1 MAVEAVASQRTLI
14 RSTVIVFLGFT
25 IARVISLVQ
34 TVLITEVFG
43 IGADWD
49 RFVAAN
55 QLPETIVLILGGV
68 TLTTALMPFFSGL
81 LARDERAHAWRLAS
95 RALNTVFLASCL
107 VSLIAFI
114 FASALMQSVVA
125 PGFSPEGIAE
135 SAALMRLLL
144 IATLI
149 FSISGATMGLLQSH
163 NRFVAPALAPIMYD
177 VGIFFGAGFL
187 VQPFGVYGIA
197 YGTLIGAALHFA
209 IQVPALIRVGARW
222 VPELGWNDPDVR
234 RVFMLML
241 PRILDVG
248 VFTFTFTMA
257 INFSSRLGEGAVS
270 AFSWGW
276 RLMQIPQ
283 TLIGSAMAVV
293 IFPTLAALS
302 ALNDVDGKRNAMVGA
317 LKFILIGTIPSAI
330 GLLLVGRPTLSLL
343 EGGAFDA
350 EATNLVYVA
359 LRGFALG
366 IIIHSILEVAARSF
380 FADKDTWTP
389 LLITSS
395 GAVINLA
402 FAWVFSGLASG
413 APDPRGVEAITWGNT
428 LGVTFEVIMLLL
440 ILRRRWDG
448 IQENALA
455 MTTVKTV
462 AASLVMALAMVIFD
476 ALWASLGL
484 LGQGRLLTIVQVVIQ
499 VGIGVVAFGLAAW
512 LLGLTEFKTILTR
525 VLSFR
530 DKHSKV
536 EVAPT

>member
-14 RSTVIVFLGFT
+14 RSTIIVFLGFT

-43 IGADWD
+43 IGAEWD

-68 TLTTALMPFFSGL
+68 TLTTALMPFFSGM
-81 LARDERAHAWRLAS
+81 LANDNRAQAWRLAS
-95 RALNTVFLASCL
+95 RVLNTVFLASCL
-107 VSLIAFI
+107 VSVVAFI
-114 FASALMQSVVA
+114 FAPLLIESVVA
-125 PGFSPEGIAE
+125 PGFAPEGIAE
-135 SAALMRLLL
+135 SASLMRLLL

-149 FSISGATMGLLQSH
+149 FSVSGATMGLLQSH

-177 VGIFFGAGFL
+177 VGILFGAGLL
-187 VQPFGVYGIA
+187 VERFGVYGIA

-209 IQVPALIRVGARW
+209 IQIPALIRIGARW
-222 VPELGWNDPDVR
+222 VPELGWKDPDVR
-234 RVFMLML
+234 RVFLLML

-302 ALNDVDGKRNAMVGA
+302 ALNDVDGKRSAMAGA

-330 GLLLVGRPTLSLL
+330 GLLLVGRPALSLL

-350 EATNLVYVA
+350 QATNLVYVA

-366 IIIHSILEVAARSF
+366 IIVHSILEVAARSF

-389 LLITSS
+389 LLITSG
-395 GAVINLA
+395 GAIINLS
-402 FAWVFSGLASG
+402 FAWVFSGIATG
-413 APDPRGVEAITWGNT
+413 NPDAHGVEAITLGNT
-428 LGVTFEVIMLLL
+428 LGVTFEVIVLLV
-440 ILRRRWDG
+440 ILRRRWHG
-448 IQENALA
+448 IHESELA
-455 MTTVKTV
+455 VTTVKTV
-462 AASLVMALAMVIFD
+462 AASLIMALAMVVFD
-476 ALWASLGL
+476 ALWTTSGL
-484 LGQGRLLTIVQVVIQ
+484 SGQGRLVTIAQITLQ
-499 VGIGVVAFGLAAW
+499 ILVGGATFIAAAW
-512 LLGLTEFKTILTR
+512 LLRLEELKTKIVQFLR
-525 VLSFR
+525 FR
-530 DKHSKV
+530 RARV
-536 EVAPT
+536 EVATS

>member
-14 RSTVIVFLGFT
+14 RSTAIVFFGFMV
-25 IARVISLVQ
+25 ARVISLVQ
-34 TVLITEVFG
+34 TVLITDIFG
-43 IGADWD
+43 IGAEWD

-68 TLTTALMPFFSGL
+68 TLTTALMPFFSGM
-81 LARDERAHAWRLAS
+81 LAQGDRVQAWRLAS
-95 RALNTVFLASCL
+95 RALNTVFLASC
-107 VSLIAFI
+107 VISLIAFI
-114 FASALMQSVVA
+114 LAPTLIQTVVA
-125 PGFSPEGIAE
+125 PGFSEEGIQE
-135 SAALMRLLL
+135 SATLMRLLL
-144 IATLI
+144 VATI
-149 FSISGATMGLLQSH
+149 VFSISGATMGLLQSH

-177 VGIFFGAGFL
+177 IGILFGAGFL
-187 VQPFGVYGIA
+187 VRPFGVYGIA

-222 VPELGWNDPDVR
+222 TPDLGWSDPTLR

-241 PRILDVG
+241 PRIVDVG

-302 ALNDVDGKRNAMVGA
+302 ALNDVDGKRGAMAGA

-330 GLLLVGRPTLSLL
+330 GLLLVGRPALSLL

-350 EATNLVYVA
+350 QATNLVYVA

-366 IIIHSILEVAARSF
+366 IVIHSILEVAARSF

-389 LLITSS
+389 LFITSG
-395 GAVINLA
+395 GAVINLG
-402 FAWVFSGLASG
+402 FAWVFSGLING
-413 APDPRGVEAITWGNT
+413 GTPDPRGVEAITLGNT
-428 LGVTFEVIMLLL
+428 LGVTFEVIILLF
-440 ILRRRWDG
+440 ILRRRWHG
-448 IQENALA
+448 IQENELA
-455 MTTVKTV
+455 VTTIKTV
-462 AASLVMALAMVIFD
+462 AASLIMALAMVLFD
-476 ALWASLGL
+476 VVWNALGL
-484 LGQGRLLTIVQVVIQ
+484 GGQGRLITIVQVTLQ
-499 VGIGVVAFGLAAW
+499 VLLGALVFVGAAW
-512 LLGLTEFKTILTR
+512 VLGLSELKAMLAR
-525 VLSFR
+525 LLHFR
-530 DKHSKV
+530 RPQP
-536 EVAPT
+536 EATTP